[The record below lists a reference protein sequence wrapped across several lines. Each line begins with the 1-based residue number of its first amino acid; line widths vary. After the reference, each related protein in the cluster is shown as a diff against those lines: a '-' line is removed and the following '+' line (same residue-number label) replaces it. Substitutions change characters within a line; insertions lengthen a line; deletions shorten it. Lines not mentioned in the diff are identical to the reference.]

1 MSKSEEYRAHAAVCL
16 LRANLTRNA
25 SDKRAWFDM
34 AQNWLELLKFR
45 RTVQDS
51 LEETER

>member
-1 MSKSEEYRAHAAVCL
+1 
-16 LRANLTRNA
+16 
-25 SDKRAWFDM
+25 M